1 MVLMLVE
8 YLHNGRQLLVRGEG
22 IGGPFLGRN
31 EGLRAPFFGDG
42 PPPSTSFLKG
52 SSPERATRSALRT
65 GSRMGGSH
73 PPQIADASLL
83 PQRLCGTCQW
93 LRCWLP
99 VCTQTPAL
107 PAYEPRRLRQGL
119 VVSLEFLLKD
129 SIGFRRLFMCA
140 LPPAIAS
147 VHTPTTLDLG
157 VDLRASPP
165 GTAPVGPGDTS
176 HMGQG
181 MARLRYDEYGTY
193 YTTV

>member
-119 VVSLEFLLKD
+119 AVSLELLLKD
-129 SIGFRRLFMCA
+129 SIGFRRLVMCA

-193 YTTV
+193 YPTV